1 MRLVRKHRE
10 QLLIDLYEQQLAERD
25 RLVRILAEQIE
36 YLRMQLNAPTATVG
50 RALAGTQTPV
60 AGNVTDDGVYDLIPA
75 FGGDDRDE
83 LEAMRQASVITEDE
97 YQRALAVLQDGAHI
111 IE

>member
-1 MRLVRKHRE
+1 MRLVRKNRE
-10 QLLIDLYEQQLAERD
+10 QLLVELYEGKLEERD
-25 RLVRILAEQIE
+25 RLVRILAEQVE

-50 RALAGTQTPV
+50 MALAGPPPALPDDQTFDV
-60 AGNVTDDGVYDLIPA
+60 IPA

-83 LEAMRQASVITEDE
+83 LEAMRQAEIITEDE
-97 YQRALAVLQDGAHI
+97 YQQALAGLDTGGNI

>member
-1 MRLVRKHRE
+1 MRFVRKQRE
-10 QLLIDLYEQQLAERD
+10 QLLIDLYEKRLEERD

-50 RALAGTQTPV
+50 MALAGPQSTPAV
-60 AGNVTDDGVYDLIPA
+60 DDDHTYDVIPA
-75 FGGDDRDE
+75 FGADDRDE
-83 LEAMRQASVITEDE
+83 LEALRQTGLIEEDE